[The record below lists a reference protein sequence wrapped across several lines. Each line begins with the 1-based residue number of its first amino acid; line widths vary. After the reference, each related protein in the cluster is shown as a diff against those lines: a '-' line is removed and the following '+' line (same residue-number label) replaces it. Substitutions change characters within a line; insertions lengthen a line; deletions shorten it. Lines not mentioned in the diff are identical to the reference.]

1 MHFVGQLWLPILLAT
16 VFSFIMS
23 AVIWMLGPHHKKEW
37 QGVGAAEDPLMD
49 VLRKAGTGQGGYMFP
64 FGDRSDK
71 AMFEA
76 AMKKWA
82 EGPAGV
88 LYVFPRGQMG
98 MGKMLVQQF
107 LFFLAINVMLA
118 YVGHHASLDGQPY
131 LRVFQVIGAV
141 AFLTYS
147 LGTAPESIWFGRP
160 WKSFWLQA
168 VDGLVYAFLS
178 AGTFGW
184 LWPR

>member
-1 MHFVGQLWLPILLAT
+1 MGGGAGRRAVRLPA
-16 VFSFIMS
+16 
-23 AVIWMLGPHHKKEW
+23 
-37 QGVGAAEDPLMD
+37 
-49 VLRKAGTGQGGYMFP
+49 R
-64 FGDRSDK
+64 
-71 AMFEA
+71 
-76 AMKKWA
+76 
-82 EGPAGV
+82 
-88 LYVFPRGQMG
+88 